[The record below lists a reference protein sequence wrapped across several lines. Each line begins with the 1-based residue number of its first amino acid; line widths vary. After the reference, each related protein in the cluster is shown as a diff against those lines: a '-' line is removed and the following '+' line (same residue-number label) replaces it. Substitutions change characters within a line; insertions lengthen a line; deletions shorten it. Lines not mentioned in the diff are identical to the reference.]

1 MPLGN
6 VWGEQECV
14 YAYDCISIHKN
25 LDKLGIRECRAM
37 SERET
42 GVFYTRLTNYHLKKK
57 ILSLTPEVTGKN
69 KLETWGMQLT
79 LEQ

>member
-6 VWGEQECV
+6 VWGEQGCV

-25 LDKLGIRECRAM
+25 LNKLEIRECRAM

-42 GVFYTRLTNYHLKKK
+42 GVFYTLLTNYHLKKK
-57 ILSLTPEVTGKN
+57 IFLLHL
-69 KLETWGMQLT
+69 KLQAKTNWKPGECS
-79 LEQ
+79 